1 MSATSLD
8 WTVHEA
14 REVCRS
20 SRGYGSVSA
29 FCGWGDSGSGD
40 REPNVAANT
49 LSAPARQTRLS
60 HRHYLN
66 AQRTNSPKFPFSC
79 GETQFVHVG
88 IEGEKGVLLARCL
101 D

>member
-1 MSATSLD
+1 MSATSFD

-29 FCGWGDSGSGD
+29 FCGWGNGGSGD

-49 LSAPARQTRLS
+49 LSALL
-60 HRHYLN
+60 LN
-66 AQRTNSPKFPFSC
+66 SKA
-79 GETQFVHVG
+79 VG
-88 IEGEKGVLLARCL
+88 TPEVSR
-101 D
+101 

>member
-66 AQRTNSPKFPFSC
+66 AQRTNSPKFPHFR
-79 GETQFVHVG
+79 VG
-88 IEGEKGVLLARCL
+88 KLNLFTLESRGRRECS
-101 D
+101 